1 MVKQIKG
8 IRYLIKETPPK
19 APWTLS
25 VTQGH
30 NKKAVFCSHE
40 KVLSITQPFCH
51 LHLGHP
57 SSRSIRMN
65 YFLSKLP
72 SLCSFGYN
80 NLTVLQHRLVRFQ
93 VLWSLP
99 LHINESWM
107 IHIIHSIHII
117 STSYLTVQEKLWK
130 TSESR
135 VLWNTVLGPF
145 PLELSAA
152 VIPMWDMQ

>member
-1 MVKQIKG
+1 MS
-8 IRYLIKETPPK
+8 L
-19 APWTLS
+19 
-25 VTQGH
+25 
-30 NKKAVFCSHE
+30 FCSP
-40 KVLSITQPFCH
+40 VLPGDTKGHCHFGETLAVLAIYCAPFLSCLVMLFWH
-51 LHLGHP
+51 VGHP

-65 YFLSKLP
+65 YFLSKLH
-72 SLCSFGYN
+72 SLCTFGYN

-93 VLWSLP
+93 ILWSLP

-152 VIPMWDMQ
+152 VISMWDMQ